1 MEKVIIIDDSVTL
14 RMQLKTKLESAGYE
28 IVEADDGLV
37 GLEVIQ
43 SNQDAFVIIT
53 DINMPS
59 MDGLT
64 MLEVV
69 QEKSLAT
76 NIGIIILT
84 TETSSKMKERGKS
97 AGVSA
102 WFAKPISEK
111 RMVVLINLLEKLK
124 SEKP

>member
-1 MEKVIIIDDSVTL
+1 MEKIIIIDDSVTL

-28 IVEADDGLV
+28 VVEADDGLV

-69 QEKSLAT
+69 QEKGLAT
-76 NIGIIILT
+76 NIGKIILT
-84 TETSSKMKERGKS
+84 TETSGKMKERGK
-97 AGVSA
+97 ATGVSA

-124 SEKP
+124 SENP